1 VEPEF
6 ISFNSHYFQADVN
19 EIDFRQAEAVTTIND
34 WVKENTHEKI
44 DKIINRIDPDVVMY
58 LINAIYF
65 NCVWETE
72 FDPKDT
78 RPADFYHEDGSL
90 FGKVE
95 MMHLKSDLN
104 MAGDESFSA
113 VELPYKNGKFSMFLF
128 LPSGQS
134 SLDELTEAL
143 DGASWK
149 SWLAGFSEQEDVIL
163 NMPKFTFEYD
173 RSLAAD
179 LRNLGLDIAFT
190 DQADV
195 SGISPVDLLISDVIH
210 KTYIKVNEEGTEA
223 AAVTAVEMELT
234 PINPMKELTLNRP
247 SFSPLRKTAAGLS
260 CSWGRCPNLNIN
272 PKVTIALWNDR

>member
-223 AAVTAVEMELT
+223 AAVTSVEMELT

>member
-223 AAVTAVEMELT
+223 AAVTSVEMELT

-260 CSWGRCPNLNIN
+260 FSWGRCPNLNIN